1 MLAGQ
6 HIDSTSAPI
15 RRFFPASFS
24 RPHDLEHRVFPRKFP
39 SKQSISESA

>member
-6 HIDSTSAPI
+6 HTDPTSEPI
-15 RRFFPASFS
+15 RRFFPREFS
-24 RPHDLEHRVFPRKFP
+24 RPHDLEHRVFPRKCP